1 MKIILASKSPRR
13 RKILKELGVKY
24 SLWNGEADERV
35 DREYTPSQ
43 LVKVLAKKKASACYD
58 DIKNKDALIISA
70 DTVVAL
76 GNEILGKPRDDDHAR
91 QMLRSMSGTTHYV
104 YSGVA
109 AIYGGKTVCACVRSK
124 IKFRHIS
131 DSEIER
137 YLLTGEH
144 RDKAG
149 SYGIQEKGGYFVES
163 VSGDINNVVGLPVK
177 KLRDMILDNFGADL
191 FAPDSL
197 N

>member
-13 RKILKELGVKY
+13 RKMLKELGVKY
-24 SLWNGEADERV
+24 SLWNGEADESV
-35 DREYTPSQ
+35 DREYKPQ
-43 LVKVLAKKKASACYD
+43 DLVRLLAKKKARACYD
-58 DIKNKDALIISA
+58 DLKRNDVLIISA

-76 GNEILGKPRDDDHAR
+76 DGKILGKPRDDDHAR
-91 QMLRSMSGTTHYV
+91 EMLRSMSGTTHYV

-109 AIYGGKTVCACVRSK
+109 AVYGGKTVCAYEKTK
-124 IKFRHIS
+124 IKFRNIS
-131 DSEIER
+131 DAEIER

-163 VSGDINNVVGLPVK
+163 VSGDINNVVGLPVI
-177 KLRDMILDNFGADL
+177 KLRDMIYESFGKDIFDA
-191 FAPDSL
+191 DSL

>member
-13 RKILKELGVKY
+13 RKMLKELGVKY
-24 SLWNGEADERV
+24 SLWNGEADETV
-35 DREYTPSQ
+35 DREYAPCD
-43 LVKVLAKKKASACYD
+43 LVRILAKKKASACYA
-58 DIKNKDALIISA
+58 DIKKDDTLILSA

-76 GNEILGKPRDDDHAR
+76 DGKILGKPRDDDHAR
-91 QMLRSMSGTTHYV
+91 EMLRLMSGTVHYV

-109 AIYGGKTVCACVRSK
+109 AIYGGQTVCAYEKTR
-124 IKFRHIS
+124 IKFRDIT

-163 VSGDINNVVGLPVK
+163 VSGDINNVVGLPVI
-177 KLRDMILDNFGADL
+177 KLRDMVKDSFGIDL
-191 FAPDSL
+191 FDTESL
-197 N
+197 K